1 MKSKK
6 ETISRRV
13 FGKAGVG
20 SVVVAPMIVA
30 SSILGRAKSRAVGQP
45 PGQSIGQTGPQP
57 VGRPEVVAPSDR
69 IILGGIGLRSRGM
82 QDLRATLP
90 DPRVKFVAIADI
102 RQSALEAVKSAVD
115 QHYGNNDCVLY
126 HDAGELL
133 AREDIEAVIIATSDR
148 WHACMAIWA
157 AQSGKDIF
165 CEKPAAISIAESFAL
180 AENVRRYGVIYQAG
194 CQRRNV
200 PNFEL
205 AVGLARSGILGK
217 LHTVHADDWGR
228 TVTPLGHSWW
238 PEERP
243 EPDPQVLN
251 WDGWLGPC
259 PWRPYN
265 ARYPDGGRSQ
275 FWDFHAGILEWAS
288 HTGDL
293 CQWAADCD
301 HTQAITYE
309 PKPGTSHVYCA
320 YSNGVKL
327 VFRGDGWLDL
337 GTCRVRF
344 EGSEG
349 WIETGDTGKMEMS
362 ANLRKYY
369 QPVNMRGTDPI
380 RHIQDWL
387 DCIRSRSQP
396 RANAES
402 TCNAHVTSHCAY
414 IACQLGRKVAWD
426 PAKREFIKDE
436 EANRMRSRAYREPW
450 RLEALATSM

>member
-1 MKSKK
+1 M
-6 ETISRRV
+6 I
-13 FGKAGVG
+13 A
-20 SVVVAPMIVA
+20 APMIVA
-30 SSILGRAKSRAVGQP
+30 SSVLGRAKSQAVGQAAGSAAP
-45 PGQSIGQTGPQP
+45 AAQP
-57 VGRPEVVAPSDR
+57 LGRPGTVAPSDR
-69 IILGGIGLRSRGM
+69 IILGGIGLRSRG
-82 QDLRATLP
+82 LGNLKSTLP

-102 RQSALEAVKSAVD
+102 RQSAREAVKSVVD
-115 QHYGNNDCVLY
+115 QHYGNGDCVMY
-126 HDAGELL
+126 QDAGQLL
-133 AREDIEAVIIATSDR
+133 AREDIEGVHIATSDR
-148 WHACMAIWA
+148 WHACMAVWA
-157 AQSGKDIF
+157 AQSGKDIY
-165 CEKPAAISIAESFAL
+165 CEKPAAVSIAESFAL

-205 AVGLARSGILGK
+205 AVGLARRGILGK

-228 TVTPLGHSWW
+228 TETALGQSWW
-238 PEERP
+238 PEEKP

-259 PWRPYN
+259 PWRPYHS
-265 ARYPDGGRSQ
+265 AYPDRGRGQ

-288 HTGDL
+288 HTADL

-301 HTQAITYE
+301 HTHAIRYE

-320 YSNGVKL
+320 YANGVKL
-327 VFRGDGWLDL
+327 VLRGDGWLDL

-362 ANLRKYY
+362 DNLRKYW
-369 QPVNMRGTDPI
+369 QPVNMRGTDPVL
-380 RHIQDWL
+380 HIQDWL
-387 DCIRSRSQP
+387 DCIRSRMQP

-414 IACQLGRKVAWD
+414 IACQLGRKVTWD
-426 PAKREFIKDE
+426 PARRAFPGDE

-450 RLEALATSM
+450 RLDALATSM